1 MSFKARY
8 EAGWIRFAARI
19 LLNRNV
25 TRSAVVSR
33 RDNNDMWYMAER
45 LYSVANRIIDEYNRP
60 EVANEVRRRESVMA
74 MYCAGL
80 STDEL
85 EKRVGEG
92 DTPTMDVD
100 HD

>member
-1 MSFKARY
+1 MNLKARY

-25 TRSAVVSR
+25 KRAAVVSR
-33 RDNNDMWYMAER
+33 RDNNDMWYIAER
-45 LYSVANRIIDEYNRP
+45 LYAVANRIIDGYNRP
-60 EVANEVRRRESVMA
+60 EIANEAKRRESVMA

-92 DTPTMDVD
+92 EIPRMDV
-100 HD
+100 

>member
-1 MSFKARY
+1 MSLRARF
-8 EAGWIRFAARI
+8 EVAMIRIAASI
-19 LLNRNV
+19 LMYRNV
-25 TRSAVVSR
+25 DRAGVTSRS
-33 RDNNDMWYMAER
+33 DNNDMWYTGER
-45 LYSVANRIIDEYNRP
+45 LHAIANRILDGYERP
-60 EVANEVRRRESVMA
+60 SLPNETRRREAAAA

-92 DTPTMDVD
+92 EVPTMDAD